1 MSSIARK
8 LARKTMKA
16 AEQKTAV
23 ATRARRS
30 VQHATTEQII
40 RDHSVVS
47 EAYDNLMVL
56 FDVAVHRAFG
66 WGKKMRTRLH
76 AKMAVHLLCLRGRM
90 VTTGDI
96 EKILRD
102 EAGLDL
108 DKCHMQA
115 DKWDTQ
121 KLAVHPTQKPVAL
134 FEYLIKT
141 YTNPGELVL
150 DNCMGSG
157 TTAIA
162 CMNTERDF
170 IGFEVDKGYYDT
182 ACKRIE
188 GHKDKVEDGNEQ

>member
-30 VQHATTEQII
+30 VQHATTKQII
-40 RDHSVVS
+40 RDHGVVS
-47 EAYDNLMVL
+47 EAYDNLMIL

-108 DKCHMQA
+108 DKCHIKAAAWDRDRKLQYSATDDMSAIFLLSIMDEFGYKKVRLARAYETAA
-115 DKWDTQ
+115 DIAHEIRTG
-121 KLAVHPTQKPVAL
+121 AVQWADVRH
-134 FEYLIKT
+134 
-141 YTNPGELVL
+141 EL
-150 DNCMGSG
+150 
-157 TTAIA
+157 
-162 CMNTERDF
+162 
-170 IGFEVDKGYYDT
+170 
-182 ACKRIE
+182 E
-188 GHKDKVEDGNEQ
+188 GAR

>member
-30 VQHATTEQII
+30 VQHATTKQII
-40 RDHSVVS
+40 RDHGVVS
-47 EAYDNLMVL
+47 EAYDNLMIL

-76 AKMAVHLLCLRGRM
+76 AKMAVHLLCLRGRT

-108 DKCHMQA
+108 DKCHIKAAAWDRDRKLQYSATDDMSAIFLLSIMDEFGYKKVRLARAYETAA
-115 DKWDTQ
+115 DIAHEIRTG
-121 KLAVHPTQKPVAL
+121 AVQWADVRH
-134 FEYLIKT
+134 
-141 YTNPGELVL
+141 EL
-150 DNCMGSG
+150 
-157 TTAIA
+157 
-162 CMNTERDF
+162 
-170 IGFEVDKGYYDT
+170 
-182 ACKRIE
+182 E
-188 GHKDKVEDGNEQ
+188 GAR

>member
-16 AEQKTAV
+16 AEQKAAV

-30 VQHATTEQII
+30 VQHATTKQII

-108 DKCHMQA
+108 DKCHIKAAAWDRDRKLQYSATDDMSAIFLLSIMDEFGYKKVRLARAYETAA
-115 DKWDTQ
+115 DIAHEIRTG
-121 KLAVHPTQKPVAL
+121 AVQWADVRH
-134 FEYLIKT
+134 
-141 YTNPGELVL
+141 EL
-150 DNCMGSG
+150 
-157 TTAIA
+157 
-162 CMNTERDF
+162 
-170 IGFEVDKGYYDT
+170 
-182 ACKRIE
+182 E
-188 GHKDKVEDGNEQ
+188 GAR

>member
-30 VQHATTEQII
+30 VQHATTKQII
-40 RDHSVVS
+40 RDHVVVS
-47 EAYDNLMVL
+47 EAYDNLMIL

-76 AKMAVHLLCLRGRM
+76 AKMARHLLCLKGRM
-90 VTTGDI
+90 VTTPDI

-108 DKCHMQA
+108 DKCHIKAEPWDHDRKLQYSATDDMSAIFLLSIMDEFGYKKVRLSRVYNVAA
-115 DKWDTQ
+115 DIAHQVKTGATEWTAL
-121 KLAVHPTQKPVAL
+121 KRELGVA
-134 FEYLIKT
+134 
-141 YTNPGELVL
+141 
-150 DNCMGSG
+150 
-157 TTAIA
+157 
-162 CMNTERDF
+162 
-170 IGFEVDKGYYDT
+170 
-182 ACKRIE
+182 
-188 GHKDKVEDGNEQ
+188 

>member
-30 VQHATTEQII
+30 VQHATTKQII
-40 RDHSVVS
+40 RDHGVVS
-47 EAYDNLMVL
+47 EAYDNLMIL

-108 DKCHMQA
+108 DKCHIKAAAWDRDRKLQYSATDDMSAIFLLSIMDEFGYKKVRLARVYETAA
-115 DKWDTQ
+115 DIAHEIRTG
-121 KLAVHPTQKPVAL
+121 AVQWADVRH
-134 FEYLIKT
+134 
-141 YTNPGELVL
+141 EL
-150 DNCMGSG
+150 
-157 TTAIA
+157 
-162 CMNTERDF
+162 
-170 IGFEVDKGYYDT
+170 
-182 ACKRIE
+182 E
-188 GHKDKVEDGNEQ
+188 GAR

>member
-47 EAYDNLMVL
+47 ETYDNLMTI
-56 FDVAVHRAFG
+56 FDAAIHRCFG

-76 AKMAVHLLCLRGRM
+76 AKMARHLLCLKKHL
-90 VTTGDI
+90 VTTPDI
-96 EKILRD
+96 ERILRD

-108 DKCHMQA
+108 DKCFKDAGGWTHNRRLQYTAMNDMSAIFLISLMDEFGYKKVRLSRVYDVAA
-115 DKWDTQ
+115 DIAYEISTG
-121 KLAVHPTQKPVAL
+121 AVEWADVRH
-134 FEYLIKT
+134 
-141 YTNPGELVL
+141 EL
-150 DNCMGSG
+150 
-157 TTAIA
+157 
-162 CMNTERDF
+162 
-170 IGFEVDKGYYDT
+170 
-182 ACKRIE
+182 E
-188 GHKDKVEDGNEQ
+188 GAR

>member
-30 VQHATTEQII
+30 VQHATTKQII
-40 RDHSVVS
+40 RDHGVVS
-47 EAYDNLMVL
+47 EAYDNLMIL

-108 DKCHMQA
+108 DKCHIKAAAWDRDRKLQYSATDEMSAIFLLSIMDEFGYKKIRLSRVYNVAA
-115 DKWDTQ
+115 DIAHQVKTGATEWTAL
-121 KLAVHPTQKPVAL
+121 KRELGVA
-134 FEYLIKT
+134 
-141 YTNPGELVL
+141 
-150 DNCMGSG
+150 
-157 TTAIA
+157 
-162 CMNTERDF
+162 
-170 IGFEVDKGYYDT
+170 
-182 ACKRIE
+182 
-188 GHKDKVEDGNEQ
+188 

>member
-108 DKCHMQA
+108 DKCHIKAAAWDRDRKLQYSATDDMSAIFLLSIMDEFGYKKVRLSRVYNVAA
-115 DKWDTQ
+115 DIAYEISTG
-121 KLAVHPTQKPVAL
+121 AVEWADVRKGLEVA
-134 FEYLIKT
+134 
-141 YTNPGELVL
+141 
-150 DNCMGSG
+150 
-157 TTAIA
+157 
-162 CMNTERDF
+162 R
-170 IGFEVDKGYYDT
+170 
-182 ACKRIE
+182 
-188 GHKDKVEDGNEQ
+188 